1 MQKPNYYAVIP
12 ADVRYNKNLS
22 PNSKLLYAE
31 ITALCNMNGKCTAS
45 TQYFATLYNVSK
57 TSIQNWLKCLVDNK
71 FITRTTIFKEGTK
84 EILSRHIKLIE
95 QPTQNKFRDNTNI
108 NINNTNLTDSNKK
121 ERFKKPSID
130 QIEGYCKERNNNID
144 AEAFIDFY
152 ESKDWKIGKNKMK
165 DWKAAVRTWERRET
179 KKPKSMSK
187 LDSQI
192 SAWQEAKKLL

>member
-84 EILSRHIKLIE
+84 EILSRHIKLIK

-192 SAWQEAKKLL
+192 NEYLKGKEYL

>member
-95 QPTQNKFRDNTNI
+95 QPTQNKFRDNINI
-108 NINNTNLTDSNKK
+108 NINNTNLTDSNRKA
-121 ERFKKPSID
+121 RFKKPSVID
-130 QIEGYCKERNNNID
+130 IIDYCKERNNNID

-179 KKPKSMSK
+179 KKPKTMSK